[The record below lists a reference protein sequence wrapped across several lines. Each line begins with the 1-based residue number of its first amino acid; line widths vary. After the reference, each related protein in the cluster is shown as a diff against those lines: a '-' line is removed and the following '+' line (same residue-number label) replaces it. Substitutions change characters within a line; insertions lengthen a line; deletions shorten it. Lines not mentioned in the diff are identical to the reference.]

1 MLQVKSAQ
9 ERWEQRLEWVERT
22 LGREI
27 IKRDTPRGPDPSS
40 DYANPKDVLADPAL
54 TQPEKRDKLQR
65 WALDAYLIER
75 ALPKG
80 HAVSRQSRLD
90 EVIDA
95 LIDLD
100 ENKRA
105 SDLRQPART
114 DSAA

>member
-27 IKRDTPRGPDPSS
+27 IKQDTPRGPDPSS
-40 DYANPKDVLADPAL
+40 DYGNPKDVLADPAL

-80 HAVSRQSRLD
+80 HPVWRQSRLD